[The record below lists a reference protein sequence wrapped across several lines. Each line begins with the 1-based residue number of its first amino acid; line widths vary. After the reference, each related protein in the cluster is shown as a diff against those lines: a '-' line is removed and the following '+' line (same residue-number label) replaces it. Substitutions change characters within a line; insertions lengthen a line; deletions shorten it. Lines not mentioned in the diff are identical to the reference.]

1 MGDKKIES
9 NFKTNRLDSIRGSG
23 LYSDGFDVSN
33 RYDRNKTY
41 EASSYSNFS
50 ELLEALST
58 ADSNKDELVKVS
70 EKLYAT
76 NRIYQSLI
84 DTYVNAFLWRYVVV
98 PQKLKVDKVLDKT
111 AYHKMAAEM
120 LELADG
126 LSLEVKVPQILK
138 EMYITG
144 SSFFTST
151 YDTTKNAINLI
162 LLP

>member
-1 MGDKKIES
+1 
-9 NFKTNRLDSIRGSG
+9 
-23 LYSDGFDVSN
+23 
-33 RYDRNKTY
+33 
-41 EASSYSNFS
+41 
-50 ELLEALST
+50 
-58 ADSNKDELVKVS
+58 
-70 EKLYAT
+70 
-76 NRIYQSLI
+76 
-84 DTYVNAFLWRYVVV
+84 
-98 PQKLKVDKVLDKT
+98 
-111 AYHKMAAEM
+111 MAAEM